1 MKFGILLAMV
11 LVASTALIDADRA
24 VNAFL
29 SVYGND
35 DSRTP
40 FGNHAF
46 AECNNL
52 IFDACAGP
60 VLGKTRSDYLS
71 LAIDS
76 STPAE
81 APRAGGITDI
91 RVETF
96 KIE

>member
-35 DSRTP
+35 DCRTG

-46 AECNNL
+46 AECHNL

-60 VLGKTRSDYLS
+60 VLGRTRNDYLS
-71 LAIDS
+71 FAIDS

-81 APRAGGITDI
+81 ARRAGGITDI
-91 RVETF
+91 SVQTF
-96 KIE
+96 NIE

>member
-1 MKFGILLAMV
+1 MKFGILLAMG
-11 LVASTALIDADRA
+11 LVASTALIGADRA

-35 DSRTP
+35 DSRTG

-52 IFDACAGP
+52 IFDACAGTVP
-60 VLGKTRSDYLS
+60 GKTRSDYLS

-81 APRAGGITDI
+81 ARRAGGITDI
-91 RVETF
+91 SVETF
-96 KIE
+96 DIE